1 MAPRVKIT
9 KEMVIEAAFAIARA
23 EGVENI
29 NARRVAEKLGCS
41 TQPVMYHF
49 AKIEDLKR
57 AVYRKLDQ
65 FHTAY
70 LMDIEPEEEPA
81 LKIGLNYIRFGV
93 EEPHLFRF
101 LFQSGF
107 VAQNNVAQM
116 MEAEALLPVL
126 ETMEAAMGLSREQ
139 TKGAFLTLAMF
150 VHGYASFL
158 ANNSMT
164 YDEEIVKNH
173 LQRVFQGAVLA
184 EKEDI

>member
-1 MAPRVKIT
+1 MPPRAKIT
-9 KEMVIEAAFAIARA
+9 RDMVTDAAFAIARA
-23 EGVENI
+23 EGVENV

-49 AKIEDLKR
+49 ATIGDLKR
-57 AVYRKLDQ
+57 AVYQKLDR

-70 LMDIEPEEEPA
+70 LMDIGPGEEPA
-81 LKIGLNYIRFGV
+81 LKIGLNYIRFGK

-101 LFQSGF
+101 LFQSDF
-107 VAQNNVAQM
+107 VAQNSVGQM
-116 MEAEALLPVL
+116 MDAEALLPVL
-126 ETMEAAMGLSREQ
+126 ETMEAAMGLNREQ
-139 TKGAFLTLAMF
+139 TKQAFLTLAMF

-173 LQRVFQGAVLA
+173 LRRVFQGAVLA